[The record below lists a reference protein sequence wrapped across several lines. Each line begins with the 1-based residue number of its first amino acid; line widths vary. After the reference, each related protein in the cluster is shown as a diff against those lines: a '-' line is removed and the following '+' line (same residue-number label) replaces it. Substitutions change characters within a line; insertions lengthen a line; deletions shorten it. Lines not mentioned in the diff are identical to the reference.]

1 MARYYFHIGQT
12 QTPEEADGEEY
23 ASLVEAKESATKIAR
38 ELGRNR
44 REAEIRGQFVRV
56 TDEQGREVFRTAV
69 TNK

>member
-1 MARYYFHIGQT
+1 MARYFFYLGQT
-12 QTPEEADGEEY
+12 QTSEQTEGEEY
-23 ASLVEAKESATKIAR
+23 ASLDEAKQSANEIAR

-56 TDEQGREVFRTAV
+56 TDDEGREVFRTAI